1 MHLLKFSIKRSKQ
14 SRMFSTITVDLPKVD
29 FHELPNGP
37 KDFPT
42 KTTTN
47 RDELLQYY
55 KGMLIMRRTEIV
67 SDNLYKSKFIRG
79 FCHLYD
85 GQEAVTVGMEAGLTL
100 DDALITAYRDHC
112 TAIDRGDTPYGV
124 IAEMM

>member
-1 MHLLKFSIKRSKQ
+1 MHLLKFSLKRSKQ

-55 KGMLIMRRTEIV
+55 KDMLIMRRTEIV

-112 TAIDRGDTPYGV
+112 TAIGRGDTPYGV